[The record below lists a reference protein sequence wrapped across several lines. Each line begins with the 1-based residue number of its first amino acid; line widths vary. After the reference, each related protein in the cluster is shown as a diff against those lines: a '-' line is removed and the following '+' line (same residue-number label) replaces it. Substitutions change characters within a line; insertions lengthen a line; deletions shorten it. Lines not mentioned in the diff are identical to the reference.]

1 MVLKRGGT
9 FQKSV
14 SSFFTGRVINV
25 TSVKGRIYYP
35 CISAYG
41 VTKHGI
47 ETFSDCLR
55 VEMARFGVKVSLV
68 EPGNFSACTAI
79 VKGENVRLSQ
89 KNGVSLHLFYMDPRH
104 LLGKLSN
111 SYMNDVR
118 QVAFLLF

>member
-1 MVLKRGGT
+1 MRKTEGFKKRGDILKKCG
-9 FQKSV
+9 
-14 SSFFTGRVINV
+14 FFYIGRVINV

-68 EPGNFSACTAI
+68 EPGNFSTCTAI

-89 KNGVSLHLFYMDPRH
+89 KNGVLINLFYKDPRH
-104 LLGKLSN
+104 L
-111 SYMNDVR
+111 
-118 QVAFLLF
+118 

>member
-68 EPGNFSACTAI
+68 EPGNFSTCTAI

-89 KNGVSLHLFYMDPRH
+89 KNGVSLHLF
-104 LLGKLSN
+104 
-111 SYMNDVR
+111 
-118 QVAFLLF
+118 